1 MMISLLQTLSMAPS
15 VSVLT
20 GFTVLSVV
28 SHKNTADCH
37 CENTYHD
44 LMKNCSG
51 AVIHL
56 VKLINAADT
65 IVTQNKCTTVG
76 KEKKTFRNQ
85 VKMSGNFS
93 KSEQ

>member
-1 MMISLLQTLSMAPS
+1 MISLLQTPSMAPS
-15 VSVLT
+15 VFVLM
-20 GFTVLSVV
+20 GLTVLSVV
-28 SHKNTADCH
+28 SHKNSTDCH
-37 CENTYHD
+37 CEYTYHD

-76 KEKKTFRNQ
+76 KEKKKFRNQ

-93 KSEQ
+93 RSEQ

>member
-1 MMISLLQTLSMAPS
+1 MISLLQTLSMAPS
-15 VSVLT
+15 MSVLT

-28 SHKNTADCH
+28 SHKNTVDCH
-37 CENTYHD
+37 YENTYHD

-56 VKLINAADT
+56 VKLINAADA

>member
-1 MMISLLQTLSMAPS
+1 MAPL

-20 GFTVLSVV
+20 RFTVRSVV
-28 SHKNTADCH
+28 SHKNIVDYH
-37 CENTYHD
+37 YENTYHD

-56 VKLINAADT
+56 VKFINAADT

-76 KEKKTFRNQ
+76 KEKKH
-85 VKMSGNFS
+85 
-93 KSEQ
+93 SETR

>member
-1 MMISLLQTLSMAPS
+1 MISLLQTLSMAPS

-20 GFTVLSVV
+20 GFTVISVV
-28 SHKNTADCH
+28 SHKNTVDCH
-37 CENTYHD
+37 YENTYHD

-76 KEKKTFRNQ
+76 KEKKNIQKPGKDVWKFFK
-85 VKMSGNFS
+85 V
-93 KSEQ
+93 

>member
-1 MMISLLQTLSMAPS
+1 
-15 VSVLT
+15 
-20 GFTVLSVV
+20 
-28 SHKNTADCH
+28 
-37 CENTYHD
+37 
-44 LMKNCSG
+44 MKNCSG

-93 KSEQ
+93 RSEQ